1 MVIQRGGQKEYIFL
15 SLSPFVILNLFQDL
29 KGILKHRGQSDVQ
42 NDSERQNGLEIITI
56 LRMTTLFLC
65 MLRDNCVIWC
75 FFVIIQKQRRIF

>member
-29 KGILKHRGQSDVQ
+29 KGILKQVQ